1 MKTAVLPD
9 DLSISAP
16 ISVYIYESNHELNK
30 QQVRLNQ
37 NTFSF
42 LQVGY
47 KEVFF
52 DDSSSII
59 DSSKFL
65 LMKSGRC
72 LMTEKLTDTSK
83 RYKSILLF
91 FSNELILK
99 FIRKYQLKSKLKTQS
114 RSTYSFNYSSFSS
127 IFVDSL
133 VNISKLSRTSQEN
146 LLPLKFEELM
156 LYLIEQNGSDFLTS
170 LIHNKD
176 NQTQHFIHTIEQ
188 NKLNK
193 LSIKELAFIS
203 NMSVSTFKRTFEKHF
218 QNSPSKWFQ
227 EQRIEHAA
235 YLLKNE
241 SKRPTDIYEEAGY
254 ESLSTFTQAFKLKY
268 GVTPK
273 QFHSH

>member
-1 MKTAVLPD
+1 MKTVVLPD

-16 ISVYIYESNHELNK
+16 ISVHIYESNHELNK

-42 LQVGY
+42 LQAGY

-65 LMKSGRC
+65 LMKSGHC

-83 RYKSILLF
+83 KYKSILLF

-99 FIRKYQLKSKLKTQS
+99 LIRKYQLKSKLKTQS

-170 LIHNKD
+170 LIRNKD
-176 NQTQHFIHTIEQ
+176 NQTQNFIHTIEQ

-218 QNSPSKWFQ
+218 QTSPSKWFQ
-227 EQRIEHAA
+227 QQRIEHAA

-268 GVTPK
+268 GLTPK
-273 QFHSH
+273 QFQSL